1 MKERVAALRAEPEP
15 EDLGLSVAVDPEES
29 AGRAFSPVEVGR
41 TLQFTSRLR
50 YNSPL
55 IVLCCDQEQLEV
67 KFRSLAENMDAMY
80 STARSPLR
88 IKQAP
93 GKSPKESSGR
103 KKLRAARRVR
113 SPEVSLPFKP

>member
-15 EDLGLSVAVDPEES
+15 EDLGLSVVVDPEES
-29 AGRAFSPVEVGR
+29 ADRAAFSPV
-41 TLQFTSRLR
+41 
-50 YNSPL
+50 
-55 IVLCCDQEQLEV
+55 DEQLEV

-80 STARSPLR
+80 SNARSPLR
-88 IKQAP
+88 MKA

-113 SPEVSLPFKP
+113 SPQVSLSLKPGTSKLTTVGTVGECC

>member
-15 EDLGLSVAVDPEES
+15 EDLGLSVVVDPEES
-29 AGRAFSPVEVGR
+29 ADRAFSPV
-41 TLQFTSRLR
+41 
-50 YNSPL
+50 
-55 IVLCCDQEQLEV
+55 DEQLEV

-80 STARSPLR
+80 SNARSPLR
-88 IKQAP
+88 MKA

-113 SPEVSLPFKP
+113 SPQVSLS

>member
-15 EDLGLSVAVDPEES
+15 EDLGLSVVVDPEES
-29 AGRAFSPVEVGR
+29 EDRAFSPV
-41 TLQFTSRLR
+41 
-50 YNSPL
+50 
-55 IVLCCDQEQLEV
+55 DEQLEV

-80 STARSPLR
+80 SNARSPLR
-88 IKQAP
+88 MKA

-113 SPEVSLPFKP
+113 SPQVSLS

>member
-15 EDLGLSVAVDPEES
+15 EDLGLSVVVDPEES
-29 AGRAFSPVEVGR
+29 ADDRAFSPV
-41 TLQFTSRLR
+41 
-50 YNSPL
+50 
-55 IVLCCDQEQLEV
+55 DEQLEV

-80 STARSPLR
+80 SNARSPLR